1 MLWSL
6 IAPNSFPLNED
17 DNRRVLRARIALKT
31 GWTYDYIDS
40 LDMQDKLDVLGVDSA
55 IVRYQNIEIQKQRR
69 RSNRGNRR

>member
-31 GWTYDYIDS
+31 GWTLDYIDS

-69 RSNRGNRR
+69 RKSRGNSR